1 MALKKKN
8 FFGKGIQL
16 DANLELSDETIRGK
30 FSSVN
35 PNWRGTDQSLIFNVQ
50 SSETDRIKTFGYK
63 TTTTGFTVGTR
74 FEYYEDLFLLPSIS
88 NYYESLKTS
97 STASSNLQKQRG
109 TYFDTDFDYIIDYD
123 KRNQKFQT
131 TDGFRSKFSQSIPI
145 VSDTNAISNG
155 YEFNFYHE
163 ISDGMIG
170 SFNFYSK
177 TINSIT
183 GDDVRVSERLYMP
196 TNKLRGFERGK
207 IGPVDSSDY
216 VGGNYV
222 SAINLA
228 ATLPHFVPN
237 VQNADFSVFYDLGN
251 VWGVDYS
258 SAVDES
264 NKLRSAVG
272 IAVDWYT
279 PIGPLSFSY
288 AAPLTKASTD
298 KTETFRFKLGNYFLM
313 KYLVKIFVIII
324 FLFCNNLS
332 YAENLIVYID
342 MEKILNESKS
352 GMSIN
357 KQLEKIHKMNIK
369 EFKKI
374 EDELKKK
381 EESII
386 AQKNILSKEDY
397 AKKIKILRDN
407 TNSYRKNRQ
416 EKINLLTKKR
426 MESSSKLLS
435 IINPI
440 LSDYSKVNNISIIL
454 QKKNVVL
461 AKTDLNIT
469 NKIIDILNS
478 KIESINLN

>member
-1 MALKKKN
+1 
-8 FFGKGIQL
+8 
-16 DANLELSDETIRGK
+16 
-30 FSSVN
+30 
-35 PNWRGTDQSLIFNVQ
+35 
-50 SSETDRIKTFGYK
+50 
-63 TTTTGFTVGTR
+63 
-74 FEYYEDLFLLPSIS
+74 
-88 NYYESLKTS
+88 
-97 STASSNLQKQRG
+97 
-109 TYFDTDFDYIIDYD
+109 
-123 KRNQKFQT
+123 
-131 TDGFRSKFSQSIPI
+131 
-145 VSDTNAISNG
+145 
-155 YEFNFYHE
+155 
-163 ISDGMIG
+163 
-170 SFNFYSK
+170 
-177 TINSIT
+177 
-183 GDDVRVSERLYMP
+183 
-196 TNKLRGFERGK
+196 
-207 IGPVDSSDY
+207 
-216 VGGNYV
+216 
-222 SAINLA
+222 
-228 ATLPHFVPN
+228 
-237 VQNADFSVFYDLGN
+237 
-251 VWGVDYS
+251 
-258 SAVDES
+258 
-264 NKLRSAVG
+264 
-272 IAVDWYT
+272 
-279 PIGPLSFSY
+279 
-288 AAPLTKASTD
+288 
-298 KTETFRFKLGNYFLM
+298 M

-397 AKKIKILRDN
+397 TKKIKILRDN
-407 TNSYRKNRQ
+407 ANSYRKNRQ

-426 MESSSKLLS
+426 MESSAKLLN

-469 NKIIDILNS
+469 NKIINILNS

>member
-1 MALKKKN
+1 
-8 FFGKGIQL
+8 
-16 DANLELSDETIRGK
+16 
-30 FSSVN
+30 
-35 PNWRGTDQSLIFNVQ
+35 
-50 SSETDRIKTFGYK
+50 
-63 TTTTGFTVGTR
+63 
-74 FEYYEDLFLLPSIS
+74 
-88 NYYESLKTS
+88 
-97 STASSNLQKQRG
+97 
-109 TYFDTDFDYIIDYD
+109 
-123 KRNQKFQT
+123 
-131 TDGFRSKFSQSIPI
+131 
-145 VSDTNAISNG
+145 
-155 YEFNFYHE
+155 
-163 ISDGMIG
+163 
-170 SFNFYSK
+170 
-177 TINSIT
+177 
-183 GDDVRVSERLYMP
+183 
-196 TNKLRGFERGK
+196 
-207 IGPVDSSDY
+207 
-216 VGGNYV
+216 
-222 SAINLA
+222 
-228 ATLPHFVPN
+228 
-237 VQNADFSVFYDLGN
+237 
-251 VWGVDYS
+251 
-258 SAVDES
+258 
-264 NKLRSAVG
+264 
-272 IAVDWYT
+272 
-279 PIGPLSFSY
+279 
-288 AAPLTKASTD
+288 
-298 KTETFRFKLGNYFLM
+298 M

-357 KQLEKIHKMNIK
+357 KQLEKIHKINIK

-374 EDELKKK
+374 EEELKKK

-397 AKKIKILRDN
+397 AKKIKILRDD

-440 LSDYSKVNNISIIL
+440 LSDYSKANNISIIL

>member
-1 MALKKKN
+1 
-8 FFGKGIQL
+8 
-16 DANLELSDETIRGK
+16 
-30 FSSVN
+30 
-35 PNWRGTDQSLIFNVQ
+35 
-50 SSETDRIKTFGYK
+50 
-63 TTTTGFTVGTR
+63 
-74 FEYYEDLFLLPSIS
+74 
-88 NYYESLKTS
+88 
-97 STASSNLQKQRG
+97 
-109 TYFDTDFDYIIDYD
+109 
-123 KRNQKFQT
+123 
-131 TDGFRSKFSQSIPI
+131 
-145 VSDTNAISNG
+145 
-155 YEFNFYHE
+155 
-163 ISDGMIG
+163 
-170 SFNFYSK
+170 
-177 TINSIT
+177 
-183 GDDVRVSERLYMP
+183 
-196 TNKLRGFERGK
+196 
-207 IGPVDSSDY
+207 
-216 VGGNYV
+216 
-222 SAINLA
+222 
-228 ATLPHFVPN
+228 
-237 VQNADFSVFYDLGN
+237 
-251 VWGVDYS
+251 
-258 SAVDES
+258 
-264 NKLRSAVG
+264 
-272 IAVDWYT
+272 
-279 PIGPLSFSY
+279 
-288 AAPLTKASTD
+288 
-298 KTETFRFKLGNYFLM
+298 M

-397 AKKIKILRDN
+397 TKKIKILRDN
-407 TNSYRKNRQ
+407 ANSYRKNRQ

-469 NKIIDILNS
+469 NKIINILNS

>member
-1 MALKKKN
+1 
-8 FFGKGIQL
+8 
-16 DANLELSDETIRGK
+16 
-30 FSSVN
+30 
-35 PNWRGTDQSLIFNVQ
+35 
-50 SSETDRIKTFGYK
+50 
-63 TTTTGFTVGTR
+63 
-74 FEYYEDLFLLPSIS
+74 
-88 NYYESLKTS
+88 
-97 STASSNLQKQRG
+97 
-109 TYFDTDFDYIIDYD
+109 
-123 KRNQKFQT
+123 
-131 TDGFRSKFSQSIPI
+131 
-145 VSDTNAISNG
+145 
-155 YEFNFYHE
+155 
-163 ISDGMIG
+163 
-170 SFNFYSK
+170 
-177 TINSIT
+177 
-183 GDDVRVSERLYMP
+183 
-196 TNKLRGFERGK
+196 
-207 IGPVDSSDY
+207 
-216 VGGNYV
+216 
-222 SAINLA
+222 
-228 ATLPHFVPN
+228 
-237 VQNADFSVFYDLGN
+237 
-251 VWGVDYS
+251 
-258 SAVDES
+258 
-264 NKLRSAVG
+264 
-272 IAVDWYT
+272 
-279 PIGPLSFSY
+279 
-288 AAPLTKASTD
+288 
-298 KTETFRFKLGNYFLM
+298 M

-357 KQLEKIHKMNIK
+357 KQLEKIHKINIK

-397 AKKIKILRDN
+397 TKKIKILRDN

-426 MESSSKLLS
+426 IESSEKLLS

-469 NKIIDILNS
+469 NKIINILNS

>member
-1 MALKKKN
+1 
-8 FFGKGIQL
+8 
-16 DANLELSDETIRGK
+16 
-30 FSSVN
+30 
-35 PNWRGTDQSLIFNVQ
+35 
-50 SSETDRIKTFGYK
+50 
-63 TTTTGFTVGTR
+63 
-74 FEYYEDLFLLPSIS
+74 
-88 NYYESLKTS
+88 
-97 STASSNLQKQRG
+97 
-109 TYFDTDFDYIIDYD
+109 
-123 KRNQKFQT
+123 
-131 TDGFRSKFSQSIPI
+131 
-145 VSDTNAISNG
+145 
-155 YEFNFYHE
+155 
-163 ISDGMIG
+163 
-170 SFNFYSK
+170 
-177 TINSIT
+177 
-183 GDDVRVSERLYMP
+183 
-196 TNKLRGFERGK
+196 
-207 IGPVDSSDY
+207 
-216 VGGNYV
+216 
-222 SAINLA
+222 
-228 ATLPHFVPN
+228 
-237 VQNADFSVFYDLGN
+237 
-251 VWGVDYS
+251 
-258 SAVDES
+258 
-264 NKLRSAVG
+264 
-272 IAVDWYT
+272 
-279 PIGPLSFSY
+279 
-288 AAPLTKASTD
+288 
-298 KTETFRFKLGNYFLM
+298 M

-397 AKKIKILRDN
+397 AKKIKILREK
-407 TNSYRKNRQ
+407 TNSYRKSRQ

-426 MESSSKLLS
+426 MESSSKLLA

-440 LSDYSKVNNISIIL
+440 LSDYSKENNISIIL

>member
-1 MALKKKN
+1 
-8 FFGKGIQL
+8 
-16 DANLELSDETIRGK
+16 
-30 FSSVN
+30 
-35 PNWRGTDQSLIFNVQ
+35 
-50 SSETDRIKTFGYK
+50 
-63 TTTTGFTVGTR
+63 
-74 FEYYEDLFLLPSIS
+74 
-88 NYYESLKTS
+88 
-97 STASSNLQKQRG
+97 
-109 TYFDTDFDYIIDYD
+109 
-123 KRNQKFQT
+123 
-131 TDGFRSKFSQSIPI
+131 
-145 VSDTNAISNG
+145 
-155 YEFNFYHE
+155 
-163 ISDGMIG
+163 
-170 SFNFYSK
+170 
-177 TINSIT
+177 
-183 GDDVRVSERLYMP
+183 
-196 TNKLRGFERGK
+196 
-207 IGPVDSSDY
+207 
-216 VGGNYV
+216 
-222 SAINLA
+222 
-228 ATLPHFVPN
+228 
-237 VQNADFSVFYDLGN
+237 
-251 VWGVDYS
+251 
-258 SAVDES
+258 
-264 NKLRSAVG
+264 
-272 IAVDWYT
+272 
-279 PIGPLSFSY
+279 
-288 AAPLTKASTD
+288 
-298 KTETFRFKLGNYFLM
+298 M
-313 KYLVKIFVIII
+313 KYPVKIFVIII

-352 GMSIN
+352 GISIN

-397 AKKIKILRDN
+397 TKKIKILRDN

-469 NKIIDILNS
+469 NKVIDILNS

>member
-1 MALKKKN
+1 
-8 FFGKGIQL
+8 
-16 DANLELSDETIRGK
+16 
-30 FSSVN
+30 
-35 PNWRGTDQSLIFNVQ
+35 
-50 SSETDRIKTFGYK
+50 
-63 TTTTGFTVGTR
+63 
-74 FEYYEDLFLLPSIS
+74 
-88 NYYESLKTS
+88 
-97 STASSNLQKQRG
+97 
-109 TYFDTDFDYIIDYD
+109 
-123 KRNQKFQT
+123 
-131 TDGFRSKFSQSIPI
+131 
-145 VSDTNAISNG
+145 
-155 YEFNFYHE
+155 
-163 ISDGMIG
+163 
-170 SFNFYSK
+170 
-177 TINSIT
+177 
-183 GDDVRVSERLYMP
+183 
-196 TNKLRGFERGK
+196 
-207 IGPVDSSDY
+207 
-216 VGGNYV
+216 
-222 SAINLA
+222 
-228 ATLPHFVPN
+228 
-237 VQNADFSVFYDLGN
+237 
-251 VWGVDYS
+251 
-258 SAVDES
+258 
-264 NKLRSAVG
+264 
-272 IAVDWYT
+272 
-279 PIGPLSFSY
+279 
-288 AAPLTKASTD
+288 
-298 KTETFRFKLGNYFLM
+298 M
-313 KYLVKIFVIII
+313 KYPVKIFVIII

-374 EDELKKK
+374 EDELKRK

-397 AKKIKILRDN
+397 TKKIKILRDN
-407 TNSYRKNRQ
+407 ANSYRKNRQ

>member
-1 MALKKKN
+1 
-8 FFGKGIQL
+8 
-16 DANLELSDETIRGK
+16 
-30 FSSVN
+30 
-35 PNWRGTDQSLIFNVQ
+35 
-50 SSETDRIKTFGYK
+50 
-63 TTTTGFTVGTR
+63 
-74 FEYYEDLFLLPSIS
+74 
-88 NYYESLKTS
+88 
-97 STASSNLQKQRG
+97 
-109 TYFDTDFDYIIDYD
+109 
-123 KRNQKFQT
+123 
-131 TDGFRSKFSQSIPI
+131 
-145 VSDTNAISNG
+145 
-155 YEFNFYHE
+155 
-163 ISDGMIG
+163 
-170 SFNFYSK
+170 
-177 TINSIT
+177 
-183 GDDVRVSERLYMP
+183 
-196 TNKLRGFERGK
+196 
-207 IGPVDSSDY
+207 
-216 VGGNYV
+216 
-222 SAINLA
+222 
-228 ATLPHFVPN
+228 
-237 VQNADFSVFYDLGN
+237 
-251 VWGVDYS
+251 
-258 SAVDES
+258 
-264 NKLRSAVG
+264 
-272 IAVDWYT
+272 
-279 PIGPLSFSY
+279 
-288 AAPLTKASTD
+288 
-298 KTETFRFKLGNYFLM
+298 M

-324 FLFCNNLS
+324 LLFCNNLS

-357 KQLEKIHKMNIK
+357 NQLQKIHKIK
-369 EFKKI
+369 IKQFKKI
-374 EDELKKK
+374 EEELKKK

>member
-1 MALKKKN
+1 
-8 FFGKGIQL
+8 
-16 DANLELSDETIRGK
+16 
-30 FSSVN
+30 
-35 PNWRGTDQSLIFNVQ
+35 
-50 SSETDRIKTFGYK
+50 
-63 TTTTGFTVGTR
+63 
-74 FEYYEDLFLLPSIS
+74 
-88 NYYESLKTS
+88 
-97 STASSNLQKQRG
+97 
-109 TYFDTDFDYIIDYD
+109 
-123 KRNQKFQT
+123 
-131 TDGFRSKFSQSIPI
+131 
-145 VSDTNAISNG
+145 
-155 YEFNFYHE
+155 
-163 ISDGMIG
+163 
-170 SFNFYSK
+170 
-177 TINSIT
+177 
-183 GDDVRVSERLYMP
+183 
-196 TNKLRGFERGK
+196 
-207 IGPVDSSDY
+207 
-216 VGGNYV
+216 
-222 SAINLA
+222 
-228 ATLPHFVPN
+228 
-237 VQNADFSVFYDLGN
+237 
-251 VWGVDYS
+251 
-258 SAVDES
+258 
-264 NKLRSAVG
+264 
-272 IAVDWYT
+272 
-279 PIGPLSFSY
+279 
-288 AAPLTKASTD
+288 
-298 KTETFRFKLGNYFLM
+298 M

-357 KQLEKIHKMNIK
+357 KQLEKIHKINIK

-374 EDELKKK
+374 EEELKKK

>member
-1 MALKKKN
+1 
-8 FFGKGIQL
+8 
-16 DANLELSDETIRGK
+16 
-30 FSSVN
+30 
-35 PNWRGTDQSLIFNVQ
+35 
-50 SSETDRIKTFGYK
+50 
-63 TTTTGFTVGTR
+63 
-74 FEYYEDLFLLPSIS
+74 
-88 NYYESLKTS
+88 
-97 STASSNLQKQRG
+97 
-109 TYFDTDFDYIIDYD
+109 
-123 KRNQKFQT
+123 
-131 TDGFRSKFSQSIPI
+131 
-145 VSDTNAISNG
+145 
-155 YEFNFYHE
+155 
-163 ISDGMIG
+163 
-170 SFNFYSK
+170 
-177 TINSIT
+177 
-183 GDDVRVSERLYMP
+183 
-196 TNKLRGFERGK
+196 
-207 IGPVDSSDY
+207 
-216 VGGNYV
+216 
-222 SAINLA
+222 
-228 ATLPHFVPN
+228 
-237 VQNADFSVFYDLGN
+237 
-251 VWGVDYS
+251 
-258 SAVDES
+258 
-264 NKLRSAVG
+264 
-272 IAVDWYT
+272 
-279 PIGPLSFSY
+279 
-288 AAPLTKASTD
+288 
-298 KTETFRFKLGNYFLM
+298 M

-469 NKIIDILNS
+469 NKIINILNS

>member
-1 MALKKKN
+1 
-8 FFGKGIQL
+8 
-16 DANLELSDETIRGK
+16 
-30 FSSVN
+30 
-35 PNWRGTDQSLIFNVQ
+35 
-50 SSETDRIKTFGYK
+50 
-63 TTTTGFTVGTR
+63 
-74 FEYYEDLFLLPSIS
+74 
-88 NYYESLKTS
+88 
-97 STASSNLQKQRG
+97 
-109 TYFDTDFDYIIDYD
+109 
-123 KRNQKFQT
+123 
-131 TDGFRSKFSQSIPI
+131 
-145 VSDTNAISNG
+145 
-155 YEFNFYHE
+155 
-163 ISDGMIG
+163 
-170 SFNFYSK
+170 
-177 TINSIT
+177 
-183 GDDVRVSERLYMP
+183 
-196 TNKLRGFERGK
+196 
-207 IGPVDSSDY
+207 
-216 VGGNYV
+216 
-222 SAINLA
+222 
-228 ATLPHFVPN
+228 
-237 VQNADFSVFYDLGN
+237 
-251 VWGVDYS
+251 
-258 SAVDES
+258 
-264 NKLRSAVG
+264 
-272 IAVDWYT
+272 
-279 PIGPLSFSY
+279 
-288 AAPLTKASTD
+288 
-298 KTETFRFKLGNYFLM
+298 M

-357 KQLEKIHKMNIK
+357 KQLEKIHKINIK

-374 EDELKKK
+374 EEELKKK

-397 AKKIKILRDN
+397 AKKIKILRDD

>member
-1 MALKKKN
+1 
-8 FFGKGIQL
+8 
-16 DANLELSDETIRGK
+16 
-30 FSSVN
+30 
-35 PNWRGTDQSLIFNVQ
+35 
-50 SSETDRIKTFGYK
+50 
-63 TTTTGFTVGTR
+63 
-74 FEYYEDLFLLPSIS
+74 
-88 NYYESLKTS
+88 
-97 STASSNLQKQRG
+97 
-109 TYFDTDFDYIIDYD
+109 
-123 KRNQKFQT
+123 
-131 TDGFRSKFSQSIPI
+131 
-145 VSDTNAISNG
+145 
-155 YEFNFYHE
+155 
-163 ISDGMIG
+163 
-170 SFNFYSK
+170 
-177 TINSIT
+177 
-183 GDDVRVSERLYMP
+183 
-196 TNKLRGFERGK
+196 
-207 IGPVDSSDY
+207 
-216 VGGNYV
+216 
-222 SAINLA
+222 
-228 ATLPHFVPN
+228 
-237 VQNADFSVFYDLGN
+237 
-251 VWGVDYS
+251 
-258 SAVDES
+258 
-264 NKLRSAVG
+264 
-272 IAVDWYT
+272 
-279 PIGPLSFSY
+279 
-288 AAPLTKASTD
+288 
-298 KTETFRFKLGNYFLM
+298 M
-313 KYLVKIFVIII
+313 KYPVKIFVIII

-397 AKKIKILRDN
+397 TKKIKILRDN

-469 NKIIDILNS
+469 NKIINILNL

>member
-1 MALKKKN
+1 
-8 FFGKGIQL
+8 
-16 DANLELSDETIRGK
+16 
-30 FSSVN
+30 
-35 PNWRGTDQSLIFNVQ
+35 
-50 SSETDRIKTFGYK
+50 
-63 TTTTGFTVGTR
+63 
-74 FEYYEDLFLLPSIS
+74 
-88 NYYESLKTS
+88 
-97 STASSNLQKQRG
+97 
-109 TYFDTDFDYIIDYD
+109 
-123 KRNQKFQT
+123 
-131 TDGFRSKFSQSIPI
+131 
-145 VSDTNAISNG
+145 
-155 YEFNFYHE
+155 
-163 ISDGMIG
+163 
-170 SFNFYSK
+170 
-177 TINSIT
+177 
-183 GDDVRVSERLYMP
+183 
-196 TNKLRGFERGK
+196 
-207 IGPVDSSDY
+207 
-216 VGGNYV
+216 
-222 SAINLA
+222 
-228 ATLPHFVPN
+228 
-237 VQNADFSVFYDLGN
+237 
-251 VWGVDYS
+251 
-258 SAVDES
+258 
-264 NKLRSAVG
+264 
-272 IAVDWYT
+272 
-279 PIGPLSFSY
+279 
-288 AAPLTKASTD
+288 
-298 KTETFRFKLGNYFLM
+298 M

-357 KQLEKIHKMNIK
+357 KQLEKIHKINIK

-374 EDELKKK
+374 EEELKKK

-426 MESSSKLLS
+426 MESSAKLLS

-440 LSDYSKVNNISIIL
+440 LSDYSKANNISIIL

>member
-1 MALKKKN
+1 
-8 FFGKGIQL
+8 
-16 DANLELSDETIRGK
+16 
-30 FSSVN
+30 
-35 PNWRGTDQSLIFNVQ
+35 
-50 SSETDRIKTFGYK
+50 
-63 TTTTGFTVGTR
+63 
-74 FEYYEDLFLLPSIS
+74 
-88 NYYESLKTS
+88 
-97 STASSNLQKQRG
+97 
-109 TYFDTDFDYIIDYD
+109 
-123 KRNQKFQT
+123 
-131 TDGFRSKFSQSIPI
+131 
-145 VSDTNAISNG
+145 
-155 YEFNFYHE
+155 
-163 ISDGMIG
+163 
-170 SFNFYSK
+170 
-177 TINSIT
+177 
-183 GDDVRVSERLYMP
+183 
-196 TNKLRGFERGK
+196 
-207 IGPVDSSDY
+207 
-216 VGGNYV
+216 
-222 SAINLA
+222 
-228 ATLPHFVPN
+228 
-237 VQNADFSVFYDLGN
+237 
-251 VWGVDYS
+251 
-258 SAVDES
+258 
-264 NKLRSAVG
+264 
-272 IAVDWYT
+272 
-279 PIGPLSFSY
+279 
-288 AAPLTKASTD
+288 
-298 KTETFRFKLGNYFLM
+298 M

-397 AKKIKILRDN
+397 AKKIKILRED

-426 MESSSKLLS
+426 IESSTKLLS

-440 LSDYSKVNNISIIL
+440 LSDYSKANNISIIL

>member
-1 MALKKKN
+1 
-8 FFGKGIQL
+8 
-16 DANLELSDETIRGK
+16 
-30 FSSVN
+30 
-35 PNWRGTDQSLIFNVQ
+35 
-50 SSETDRIKTFGYK
+50 
-63 TTTTGFTVGTR
+63 
-74 FEYYEDLFLLPSIS
+74 
-88 NYYESLKTS
+88 
-97 STASSNLQKQRG
+97 
-109 TYFDTDFDYIIDYD
+109 
-123 KRNQKFQT
+123 
-131 TDGFRSKFSQSIPI
+131 
-145 VSDTNAISNG
+145 
-155 YEFNFYHE
+155 
-163 ISDGMIG
+163 
-170 SFNFYSK
+170 
-177 TINSIT
+177 
-183 GDDVRVSERLYMP
+183 
-196 TNKLRGFERGK
+196 
-207 IGPVDSSDY
+207 
-216 VGGNYV
+216 
-222 SAINLA
+222 
-228 ATLPHFVPN
+228 
-237 VQNADFSVFYDLGN
+237 
-251 VWGVDYS
+251 
-258 SAVDES
+258 
-264 NKLRSAVG
+264 
-272 IAVDWYT
+272 
-279 PIGPLSFSY
+279 
-288 AAPLTKASTD
+288 
-298 KTETFRFKLGNYFLM
+298 M
-313 KYLVKIFVIII
+313 KYPVKIFVIII

-397 AKKIKILRDN
+397 TKKIKILRDN

-426 MESSSKLLS
+426 MESSSKLLT

-469 NKIIDILNS
+469 NKIINILNL

>member
-1 MALKKKN
+1 
-8 FFGKGIQL
+8 
-16 DANLELSDETIRGK
+16 
-30 FSSVN
+30 
-35 PNWRGTDQSLIFNVQ
+35 
-50 SSETDRIKTFGYK
+50 
-63 TTTTGFTVGTR
+63 
-74 FEYYEDLFLLPSIS
+74 
-88 NYYESLKTS
+88 
-97 STASSNLQKQRG
+97 
-109 TYFDTDFDYIIDYD
+109 
-123 KRNQKFQT
+123 
-131 TDGFRSKFSQSIPI
+131 
-145 VSDTNAISNG
+145 
-155 YEFNFYHE
+155 
-163 ISDGMIG
+163 
-170 SFNFYSK
+170 
-177 TINSIT
+177 
-183 GDDVRVSERLYMP
+183 
-196 TNKLRGFERGK
+196 
-207 IGPVDSSDY
+207 
-216 VGGNYV
+216 
-222 SAINLA
+222 
-228 ATLPHFVPN
+228 
-237 VQNADFSVFYDLGN
+237 
-251 VWGVDYS
+251 
-258 SAVDES
+258 
-264 NKLRSAVG
+264 
-272 IAVDWYT
+272 
-279 PIGPLSFSY
+279 
-288 AAPLTKASTD
+288 
-298 KTETFRFKLGNYFLM
+298 M

-357 KQLEKIHKMNIK
+357 KQLEKIHKINIK

-374 EDELKKK
+374 EEELKKK

-440 LSDYSKVNNISIIL
+440 LSDYSKANNISIIL

>member
-1 MALKKKN
+1 
-8 FFGKGIQL
+8 
-16 DANLELSDETIRGK
+16 
-30 FSSVN
+30 
-35 PNWRGTDQSLIFNVQ
+35 
-50 SSETDRIKTFGYK
+50 
-63 TTTTGFTVGTR
+63 
-74 FEYYEDLFLLPSIS
+74 
-88 NYYESLKTS
+88 
-97 STASSNLQKQRG
+97 
-109 TYFDTDFDYIIDYD
+109 
-123 KRNQKFQT
+123 
-131 TDGFRSKFSQSIPI
+131 
-145 VSDTNAISNG
+145 
-155 YEFNFYHE
+155 
-163 ISDGMIG
+163 
-170 SFNFYSK
+170 
-177 TINSIT
+177 
-183 GDDVRVSERLYMP
+183 
-196 TNKLRGFERGK
+196 
-207 IGPVDSSDY
+207 
-216 VGGNYV
+216 
-222 SAINLA
+222 
-228 ATLPHFVPN
+228 
-237 VQNADFSVFYDLGN
+237 
-251 VWGVDYS
+251 
-258 SAVDES
+258 
-264 NKLRSAVG
+264 
-272 IAVDWYT
+272 
-279 PIGPLSFSY
+279 
-288 AAPLTKASTD
+288 
-298 KTETFRFKLGNYFLM
+298 M

-357 KQLEKIHKMNIK
+357 KQLEKIHKINIK

>member
-1 MALKKKN
+1 
-8 FFGKGIQL
+8 
-16 DANLELSDETIRGK
+16 
-30 FSSVN
+30 
-35 PNWRGTDQSLIFNVQ
+35 
-50 SSETDRIKTFGYK
+50 
-63 TTTTGFTVGTR
+63 
-74 FEYYEDLFLLPSIS
+74 
-88 NYYESLKTS
+88 
-97 STASSNLQKQRG
+97 
-109 TYFDTDFDYIIDYD
+109 
-123 KRNQKFQT
+123 
-131 TDGFRSKFSQSIPI
+131 
-145 VSDTNAISNG
+145 
-155 YEFNFYHE
+155 
-163 ISDGMIG
+163 
-170 SFNFYSK
+170 
-177 TINSIT
+177 
-183 GDDVRVSERLYMP
+183 
-196 TNKLRGFERGK
+196 
-207 IGPVDSSDY
+207 
-216 VGGNYV
+216 
-222 SAINLA
+222 
-228 ATLPHFVPN
+228 
-237 VQNADFSVFYDLGN
+237 
-251 VWGVDYS
+251 
-258 SAVDES
+258 
-264 NKLRSAVG
+264 
-272 IAVDWYT
+272 
-279 PIGPLSFSY
+279 
-288 AAPLTKASTD
+288 
-298 KTETFRFKLGNYFLM
+298 M

-397 AKKIKILRDN
+397 TKKIKILRDN
-407 TNSYRKNRQ
+407 ANSYRKNRQ

-426 MESSSKLLS
+426 MESSAKLLS

>member
-1 MALKKKN
+1 
-8 FFGKGIQL
+8 
-16 DANLELSDETIRGK
+16 
-30 FSSVN
+30 
-35 PNWRGTDQSLIFNVQ
+35 
-50 SSETDRIKTFGYK
+50 
-63 TTTTGFTVGTR
+63 
-74 FEYYEDLFLLPSIS
+74 
-88 NYYESLKTS
+88 
-97 STASSNLQKQRG
+97 
-109 TYFDTDFDYIIDYD
+109 
-123 KRNQKFQT
+123 
-131 TDGFRSKFSQSIPI
+131 
-145 VSDTNAISNG
+145 
-155 YEFNFYHE
+155 
-163 ISDGMIG
+163 
-170 SFNFYSK
+170 
-177 TINSIT
+177 
-183 GDDVRVSERLYMP
+183 
-196 TNKLRGFERGK
+196 
-207 IGPVDSSDY
+207 
-216 VGGNYV
+216 
-222 SAINLA
+222 
-228 ATLPHFVPN
+228 
-237 VQNADFSVFYDLGN
+237 
-251 VWGVDYS
+251 
-258 SAVDES
+258 
-264 NKLRSAVG
+264 
-272 IAVDWYT
+272 
-279 PIGPLSFSY
+279 
-288 AAPLTKASTD
+288 
-298 KTETFRFKLGNYFLM
+298 M

-426 MESSSKLLS
+426 MESSAKLLS